1 MISSTQALLLTGRL
15 KIARSLPH
23 AALLARELVNFRFN
37 LGHERSEDAL
47 DWHEGPDDDLVLAL
61 AIATWQAERNPGLGF
76 SCSYFIGRGE
86 SERPAC
92 FADLYRAAMGNCPTS
107 WRAQPSVSGS
117 PRRSADRG
125 RPTPAP
131 FADVRDRLSGCF
143 SNEHVQHPLGV
154 EILDSKRQVHRA
166 FARPAAERLGCRRVR
181 RRPTEVSMRHRPRN
195 SHCRLHLQ
203 RRTSRRSSRT
213 SASSGRT
220 TSGSFRSARPAG
232 GRVD

>member
-107 WRAQPSVSGS
+107 WRAQPSVSDS
-117 PRRSADRG
+117 PRKVGAHRSAPPAPLAECREGPFRVLFETAPPAAASDGKIGAGRGKLLILRRLTRDGSRDADRLLAAYSPGPPRAEPLLRGAFMEKGRLLEPKSPSGQNARLRGGTEGRNRG
-125 RPTPAP
+125 R
-131 FADVRDRLSGCF
+131 DSG
-143 SNEHVQHPLGV
+143 L
-154 EILDSKRQVHRA
+154 
-166 FARPAAERLGCRRVR
+166 
-181 RRPTEVSMRHRPRN
+181 
-195 SHCRLHLQ
+195 
-203 RRTSRRSSRT
+203 
-213 SASSGRT
+213 
-220 TSGSFRSARPAG
+220 
-232 GRVD
+232 